1 MGSCGSSS
9 KQGAGSAAKQSPIK
23 YLSSDNALYE
33 SPDEV
38 LYVSREVG
46 TISMG
51 FYETDDVLEA
61 QSDRKG
67 NITLSYAKPDEYFEK
82 NKKHK
87 YGLYEL
93 KTGITSASDIESSIL
108 HDPNYG
114 YVKEA
119 KSKFKVEN
127 QAGYVR
133 SVGID
138 WDKVNSV
145 SGKTYN
151 VKALLREKG
160 FRWDGADKSWKK

>member
-38 LYVSREVG
+38 LYVERN
-46 TISMG
+46 ISSYG
-51 FYETDDVLEA
+51 SDDVLKA
-61 QSDRKG
+61 QSDGKG
-67 NITLSYAKPDEYFEK
+67 NLTLSFAQPDEYFRQ
-82 NKKHK
+82 NSRTT
-87 YGLYEL
+87 YGLYEI
-93 KTGITSASDIESSIL
+93 KTGITNADDVSGRRLQSE
-108 HDPNYG
+108 NYG
-114 YVKEA
+114 LGKDSST
-119 KSKFKVEN
+119 KPGN
-127 QAGYVR
+127 DLLGVR

-151 VKALLREKG
+151 VKALLKEKG